1 MNKPARGSLLDIE
14 HLSAAE
20 ITGLLKLARRMN
32 PLKPRPLLRGKR
44 VLLLF
49 YEPSTRT
56 RSSFEI
62 AAKEMGAMTTL
73 VLSSGSSIEKGES
86 LLDTAYTLQAV
97 GADVMVIRNPY
108 AGAPLLMATH
118 LKVPVINAGDG
129 MHEHPS
135 QALLD
140 AYTILRHKKTL
151 SGLRVVIIG
160 DIYHSRVARSA
171 IHLLSKFGAQVTLCG
186 PPEFLPEL
194 ATCLAPG
201 LHITRSAEE
210 AVRGAD
216 VIMVLRVQKE
226 RLAGMK
232 IRLQDY
238 ITRYQMTM
246 ARVKL
251 AKSDAL
257 VMHPGPI
264 IRGLELTWEVADCP
278 QSVIVE
284 EVHNE
289 YVARRQQRLLGMD
302 QNCDVQPRARDQA
315 SKQTRKPHG
324 VTRDPDDRHAPKYA
338 PVVQLFPICV
348 AVILGLRA
356 QKQEPPHLA
365 NQILEVLQI
374 GHHRVRPPQQPP
386 LFLGHQ
392 AITDIG
398 HMRHKSDG
406 KNHRAQL
413 VKEEHGCE
421 AAHQLRKVQAPCR
434 AAEAQREA
442 GRRQD

>member
-1 MNKPARGSLLDIE
+1 MTKVPRGSLLDIE
-14 HLSAAE
+14 HFDAAE
-20 ITGLLKLARRMN
+20 IAALLKLARRMN

-49 YEPSTRT
+49 YEASTRT

-62 AAKEMGAMTTL
+62 AAKSMGAMTTL

-86 LLDTAYTLQAV
+86 LLDTGYTLQAV
-97 GADVMVIRNPY
+97 GADVIVIRHPA
-108 AGAPLLMATH
+108 AGAPLLMARH
-118 LKVPVINAGDG
+118 LNVPVINAGDG

-151 SGLRVVIIG
+151 NGLRVVIIG

-171 IHLLSKFGAQVTLCG
+171 IYLLSKLGAHVTLCG

-201 LHITRSAEE
+201 LHLTRSAEE

-216 VIMVLRVQKE
+216 VIMVLRVQRE

-238 ITRYQMTM
+238 IARYQMTM
-246 ARVKL
+246 TRVRL
-251 AKSDAL
+251 AKRDAM

-278 QSVIVE
+278 QSAIVE
-284 EVHNE
+284 EVRNG
-289 YVARRQQRLLGMD
+289 VPVRMAILAKALGKAR
-302 QNCDVQPRARDQA
+302 
-315 SKQTRKPHG
+315 
-324 VTRDPDDRHAPKYA
+324 
-338 PVVQLFPICV
+338 
-348 AVILGLRA
+348 
-356 QKQEPPHLA
+356 
-365 NQILEVLQI
+365 
-374 GHHRVRPPQQPP
+374 
-386 LFLGHQ
+386 
-392 AITDIG
+392 
-398 HMRHKSDG
+398 
-406 KNHRAQL
+406 
-413 VKEEHGCE
+413 
-421 AAHQLRKVQAPCR
+421 
-434 AAEAQREA
+434 
-442 GRRQD
+442 